1 MFVKKGPGPSWK
13 TWLTLGHLLSLPII
27 ISSILISMQC
37 WIVILFPPL
46 NCVIRGDLYPAQNS
60 ISRCHIISPSAIL
73 NCCGR
78 KYLAI
83 LCPFC
88 QIENWREFY
97 KAQPVCDSIHHSGQ
111 FWVILKYQTQTL
123 ITFKWSKAN
132 EFDELKEILCCG
144 KRHITTCDAS
154 TLPKLPL
161 YGNTSWKSDAKHI
174 SVTMCFMPCQKKT
187 QNHLMSQK
195 CVLCFDAL
203 RVCVIVME
211 NIMLFVFQA
220 STKLVVF
227 LLNTRLSYLWR
238 HMLQQLQLI
247 MTAYIVF
254 GKRKLKTI

>member
-1 MFVKKGPGPSWK
+1 MLVGRICTRDKIVFHVV
-13 TWLTLGHLLSLPII
+13 
-27 ISSILISMQC
+27 ISSH
-37 WIVILFPPL
+37 PPPF
-46 NCVIRGDLYPAQNS
+46 R
-60 ISRCHIISPSAIL
+60 

-111 FWVILKYQTQTL
+111 FWVILKYQTL

-132 EFDELKEILCCG
+132 ENCELKEILCRG
-144 KRHITTCDAS
+144 KRLITSCDAS

-161 YGNTSWKSDAKHI
+161 MSWKHDAKHI
-174 SVTMCFMPCQKKT
+174 SVTMCFVPCQKKT
-187 QNHLMSQK
+187 QNHPMSQK
-195 CVLCFDAL
+195 CVMCFNAL

-211 NIMLFVFQA
+211 NTMLFVFQA
-220 STKLVVF
+220 STKSVVF
-227 LLNTRLSYLWR
+227 LVHTRLSYLWR

-247 MTAYIVF
+247 MAASIVF

>member
-1 MFVKKGPGPSWK
+1 MLVGRICTRDKIVFHVV
-13 TWLTLGHLLSLPII
+13 
-27 ISSILISMQC
+27 ISSH
-37 WIVILFPPL
+37 PPPF
-46 NCVIRGDLYPAQNS
+46 R
-60 ISRCHIISPSAIL
+60 

-111 FWVILKYQTQTL
+111 FWVILKYQTL

-132 EFDELKEILCCG
+132 ENCELKEILCRG
-144 KRHITTCDAS
+144 KRLITSCDAS

-161 YGNTSWKSDAKHI
+161 MSWKHDAKHI
-174 SVTMCFMPCQKKT
+174 SVTMCFVPWQKKHRT
-187 QNHLMSQK
+187 ILCHKNVS
-195 CVLCFDAL
+195 CVLTRWGF
-203 RVCVIVME
+203 VSCVIVME
-211 NIMLFVFQA
+211 NIMLYVFQE
-220 STKLVVF
+220 STKSVVF
-227 LLNTRLSYLWR
+227 LVHTRLSYLWR

-247 MTAYIVF
+247 MAASIVF

>member
-1 MFVKKGPGPSWK
+1 MKSQWTSCSW
-13 TWLTLGHLLSLPII
+13 
-27 ISSILISMQC
+27 
-37 WIVILFPPL
+37 LF
-46 NCVIRGDLYPAQNS
+46 N
-60 ISRCHIISPSAIL
+60 
-73 NCCGR
+73 
-78 KYLAI
+78 
-83 LCPFC
+83 
-88 QIENWREFY
+88 
-97 KAQPVCDSIHHSGQ
+97 GQ

-144 KRHITTCDAS
+144 KRHITTCDVS

-161 YGNTSWKSDAKHI
+161 YDNKAHI
-174 SVTMCFMPCQKKT
+174 CDYVFRAMPKKT

-195 CVLCFDAL
+195 CVLCFYAL